1 MAGKKIYV
9 KKYAGAGLTGSSS
22 GMRFNPRDGPEMMEE
37 DRNLGNDDPESR
49 QVLEEKKR
57 KEKEQRAK
65 KITGLKHLS
74 LKIPQK
80 KRPTGDGKRNDEE
93 LSEMTGPTSSTG
105 APLDAATGAKT
116 GSGSAVGGAPVNI
129 MTGYPMEE
137 GFDILLKNKKGGR
150 HGKTHTITTRRRKAR
165 EKSTRRLRRKRGKTS
180 LDLQFT
186 GKHVGNPQ
194 SRNPKTQSTTRHETT
209 QRVGSSGTGPIKH
222 GHSQRGRGAR
232 TMRRSVNPDPRKIH
246 KSAEMSQVEREVPAH
261 TAPTNLASQQ
271 GMQMMEAGLSASSG
285 VRIHDPH
292 VAASDMTPSARQAPQ
307 QSRVDRTHN
316 VGGVAMPLGDNSAG
330 PAGTSGMTGFVPQ
343 SPTASMFKMSIEELD
358 SLIQKA
364 KISGADITE
373 FKWLVRE
380 LRRLLNSG
388 ALRKA
393 GMEDAEHDDERP
405 TPNSHRQ
412 TTSHPTGATE
422 VDPEDDPRY
431 WGAHPIGLLL
441 PRRGHM

>member
-1 MAGKKIYV
+1 MAGKIFV
-9 KKYAGAGLTGSSS
+9 KNTSGTGTTHGL
-22 GMRFNPRDGPEMMEE
+22 RFNPRDGPEMMEE

-49 QVLEEKKR
+49 QRLEEKKQ
-57 KEKEQRAK
+57 KEKEHRHK
-65 KITGLKHLS
+65 KISGLQHLS
-74 LKIPQK
+74 VKIPQK
-80 KRPTGDGKRNDEE
+80 KRPTGDNQRNDEE
-93 LSEMTGPTSSTG
+93 LSERTGSSSSTG
-105 APLDAATGAKT
+105 YPADVASGAKT
-116 GSGSAVGGAPVNI
+116 GGGSAFGGAPVNI
-129 MTGYPMEE
+129 MTGYPMED
-137 GFDILLKNKKGGR
+137 GFDLLLKKKGGR
-150 HGKTHTITTRRRKAR
+150 GTHGKTHTISTKRTKARAHRTRRV
-165 EKSTRRLRRKRGKTS
+165 RRSRGKTS
-180 LDLQFT
+180 LDMQFS
-186 GKHVGNPQ
+186 GRHVGNPQ
-194 SRNPKTQSTTRHETT
+194 SRDPKGQSKTRHEVTM
-209 QRVGSSGTGPIKH
+209 RVGTSGKGPIRH

-232 TMRRSVNPDPRKIH
+232 GMRRSVNPDPRRIH
-246 KSAEMSQVEREVPAH
+246 KAAEMSQVERDVPAH
-261 TAPTNLASQQ
+261 TSPANLPSQQ
-271 GMQMMEAGLSASSG
+271 GTQMLEAGLGAHSG

-316 VGGVAMPLGDNSAG
+316 VGGVAMPLSDTSGGFASG
-330 PAGTSGMTGFVPQ
+330 SGMTGFIPQ
-343 SPTASMFKMSIEELD
+343 SPTASMFKMSMEQLD

-393 GMEDAEHDDERP
+393 GLEDAEHDDERP

>member
-1 MAGKKIYV
+1 MAGKIFV
-9 KKYAGAGLTGSSS
+9 KNTSGTGTAHGL
-22 GMRFNPRDGPEMMEE
+22 RFNPRDGPEMMEE

-49 QVLEEKKR
+49 QRLEEKKQ
-57 KEKEQRAK
+57 KEKEHRHK
-65 KITGLKHLS
+65 KISGLQHLS
-74 LKIPQK
+74 VKIPQK
-80 KRPTGDGKRNDEE
+80 KRPTGDNQRNDEE
-93 LSEMTGPTSSTG
+93 LSERTGSSSSTG
-105 APLDAATGAKT
+105 YPADVASGAKT
-116 GSGSAVGGAPVNI
+116 GGGSAFGGAPVNI
-129 MTGYPMEE
+129 MTGYPMED
-137 GFDILLKNKKGGR
+137 GFDLLLKKKGGR

-165 EKSTRRLRRKRGKTS
+165 EKHTRRLRRRRGKTS
-180 LDLQFT
+180 LDMQFT

-194 SRNPKTQSTTRHETT
+194 SRNPKTQSTTRHEVT
-209 QRVGSSGTGPIKH
+209 QRVGSSGTGPIRH

-246 KSAEMSQVEREVPAH
+246 KASEMSQVEREVPAH

-316 VGGVAMPLGDNSAG
+316 VGGVAMPLGDTSG
-330 PAGTSGMTGFVPQ
+330 GFSHGSGMTGFIPQ
-343 SPTASMFKMSIEELD
+343 SPTASMFKMSMEQLD

-393 GMEDAEHDDERP
+393 GLEDAEHDDERP

>member
-9 KKYAGAGLTGSSS
+9 RKNAGGGLRGSTS
-22 GMRFNPRDGPEMMEE
+22 GLLFNPRDGPEMMEE
-37 DRNLGNDDPESR
+37 DRNLGTDDPESR
-49 QVLEEKKR
+49 QKVEEKKQ
-57 KEKEQRAK
+57 KEKEHRHK
-65 KITGLKHLS
+65 KIARLKHLS
-74 LKIPQK
+74 VKIPQK
-80 KRPTGDGKRNDEE
+80 KRPTGDDQRHDEA
-93 LSEMTGPTSSTG
+93 LSEMTGPSSSTG
-105 APLDAATGAKT
+105 YPASVASGAKT
-116 GSGSAVGGAPVNI
+116 GGGAAMGGPNI
-129 MTGYPMEE
+129 MTGELLP
-137 GFDILLKNKKGGR
+137 DIDDIIRKEKGGKGR
-150 HGKTHTITTRRRKAR
+150 HGKTHTISSKRTKAR
-165 EKSTRRLRRKRGKTS
+165 SHQTRRLRRTRGKTS
-180 LDLQFT
+180 LDMQFT

-194 SRNPKTQSTTRHETT
+194 SRDPKGQSKSRHEISM
-209 QRVGSSGTGPIKH
+209 RVGTSGKGPIKH

-232 TMRRSVNPDPRKIH
+232 GMRRTVNPDPRRIH
-246 KSAEMSQVEREVPAH
+246 KAAEMSQVERETPAH

-271 GMQMMEAGLSASSG
+271 GMQMMEEGLSASSG
-285 VRIHDPH
+285 VRTHDPH
-292 VAASDMTPSARQAPQ
+292 VTASDMTPSIRQAPQ

-316 VGGVAMPLGDNSAG
+316 VGGVAMPLGDHSG
-330 PAGTSGMTGFVPQ
+330 GFSSGSGMTGFVPQ
-343 SPTASMFKMSIEELD
+343 SPTGSMFKMSMEELD

-388 ALRKA
+388 ALKKA
-393 GMEDAEHDDERP
+393 GFEDAEHDDERP